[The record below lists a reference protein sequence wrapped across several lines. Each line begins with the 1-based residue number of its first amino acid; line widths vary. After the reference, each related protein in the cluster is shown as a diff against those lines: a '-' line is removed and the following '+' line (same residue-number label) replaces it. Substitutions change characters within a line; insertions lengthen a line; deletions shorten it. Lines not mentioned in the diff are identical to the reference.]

1 MRGGST
7 KTMGS
12 SIPREFID
20 QLVSDSDIVAILSN
34 YLKLTKRSSNYIT
47 HCPFH
52 DEKTP
57 SFTVSP
63 QKQIY
68 HCFGCGKGGN
78 VITFLQEYEGLNFVE
93 AVERLAEFNNV
104 NVPRSSNSNR
114 PDHSEIYELNN
125 MIADFYF
132 SALKNKKYEFVV
144 DYLKQRGVNGET
156 AKKFI
161 IGYADFDQHDLL
173 AKLKEK
179 FSEETILKSG
189 NFLKNEKGI
198 YPFYRKRLMFPIKN
212 HSGNIIGFGGRTI
225 DDSLPKYLNSKD
237 SPFFNKSRE
246 LYGFNNAKQDHKSD
260 YFIVTEGYM
269 DVIMLSQHD
278 VNNAV
283 ASLGTAFSL
292 AHLQNLFKLKKK
304 IVFCFD
310 SDEAGLK
317 AAWRSFQF
325 SLNQIFEDR
334 TIRFLFLPEGE
345 DPDSYIQKNGRE
357 EFEKKISRS
366 MQLESFAFQYLK
378 RGRDLN
384 SPEDIRTIIFELKK
398 LLQSLKSDALKQ
410 TLIKKFSDELNISQ
424 ELLLTEDAPQAKKVI
439 PRNKTPEKHDDVV
452 FVLII
457 YIYDHFL
464 PALGEK
470 STVFLDFL
478 KRTEKEELNEFKKI
492 IFSLA
497 SDGQEHKETSLY
509 SKAAMVEFSMTDEE
523 AIAEFDRAADTLR
536 LKNDSE
542 FTEYL
547 KNLAKKRDLTQQ
559 RKENLQKLL
568 NLSDNISTQEEELI
582 QFLNTY
588 S

>member
-20 QLVSDSDIVAILSN
+20 QLVSDSDIVAVLSN

-156 AKKFI
+156 AKKFT

-439 PRNKTPEKHDDVV
+439 QRNKTPEKHDDVV

-478 KRTEKEELNEFKKI
+478 KRTEKEELSEFKKI

-523 AIAEFDRAADTLR
+523 AITEFDRATDTLR
-536 LKNDSE
+536 LKNDPD

>member
-20 QLVSDSDIVAILSN
+20 QLVSDSDIVAVLSN

-156 AKKFI
+156 AKKFT

-357 EFEKKISRS
+357 EFEKRISRS

>member
-20 QLVSDSDIVAILSN
+20 QLVSDSDIVAVLSN

>member
-1 MRGGST
+1 
-7 KTMGS
+7 MGN

-20 QLVSDSDIVAILSN
+20 QLVSDSDIVAVLSN

-68 HCFGCGKGGN
+68 HCFGCGRGGN

-104 NVPRSSNSNR
+104 TVPRGSNSNR

-144 DYLKQRGVNGET
+144 DYLKQRGINGET
-156 AKKFI
+156 AKKFT
-161 IGYADFDQHDLL
+161 IGYADFDQYDLL

-317 AAWRSFQF
+317 AAWRSFQL

-398 LLQSLKSDALKQ
+398 LLKSLKSDALKQ
-410 TLIKKFSDELNISQ
+410 TKC
-424 ELLLTEDAPQAKKVI
+424 
-439 PRNKTPEKHDDVV
+439 
-452 FVLII
+452 
-457 YIYDHFL
+457 Y
-464 PALGEK
+464 
-470 STVFLDFL
+470 
-478 KRTEKEELNEFKKI
+478 
-492 IFSLA
+492 
-497 SDGQEHKETSLY
+497 
-509 SKAAMVEFSMTDEE
+509 
-523 AIAEFDRAADTLR
+523 
-536 LKNDSE
+536 
-542 FTEYL
+542 
-547 KNLAKKRDLTQQ
+547 
-559 RKENLQKLL
+559 
-568 NLSDNISTQEEELI
+568 
-582 QFLNTY
+582 
-588 S
+588 

>member
-1 MRGGST
+1 
-7 KTMGS
+7 MGS

-20 QLVSDSDIVAILSN
+20 QLVSDSEIVAVLSN
-34 YLKLTKRSSNYIT
+34 YLKLIKRSSNYIT

-104 NVPRSSNSNR
+104 TVPRSSNANR
-114 PDHSEIYELNN
+114 PDHSEIYELNI
-125 MIADFYF
+125 MIADFYL

-156 AKKFI
+156 AKKYT

-269 DVIMLSQHD
+269 DVIMLSQHS

-292 AHLQNLFKLKKK
+292 VHLQNLFKLKKK

-310 SDEAGLK
+310 SDQAGLK
-317 AAWRSFQF
+317 AAWRSFQL
-325 SLNQIFEDR
+325 SLNQVFEDR
-334 TIRFLFLPEGE
+334 TIRFLFLPQGE

-357 EFEKKISRS
+357 EFEKRISKS

-439 PRNKTPEKHDDVV
+439 PRNKKPEKHDDVV

-464 PALGEK
+464 PVLGEK

-478 KRTEKEELNEFKKI
+478 KKTKKEELSEFKKI
-492 IFSLA
+492 IFSLS
-497 SDGQEHKETSLY
+497 SDGKEHKETSLY

-523 AIAEFDRAADTLR
+523 AIEEFDRATDTLR
-536 LKNDSE
+536 LKNDAE

>member
-1 MRGGST
+1 
-7 KTMGS
+7 MGS

-20 QLVSDSDIVAILSN
+20 QLVSDSDIVAVLSN

>member
-1 MRGGST
+1 
-7 KTMGS
+7 MGS

-20 QLVSDSDIVAILSN
+20 QLVSDSDIVAVLSN

-104 NVPRSSNSNR
+104 TVPRSSNLSR

-125 MIADFYF
+125 MVADFYF

-156 AKKFI
+156 AKKFT
-161 IGYADFDQHDLL
+161 IGYADFDQDDLL

-378 RGRDLN
+378 RGKDLN

-439 PRNKTPEKHDDVV
+439 PRNKTPEKQYDVV

-478 KRTEKEELNEFKKI
+478 KRTEKEELSEFKKI

-568 NLSDNISTQEEELI
+568 NLSDNISTQEEELM
-582 QFLNTY
+582 QFLNMY

>member
-1 MRGGST
+1 
-7 KTMGS
+7 MGS

-20 QLVSDSDIVAILSN
+20 QLVSDSDIVAVLSN

-156 AKKFI
+156 AKKFT

-357 EFEKKISRS
+357 EFEKRISRS

-478 KRTEKEELNEFKKI
+478 KRMEKEELNEFKKI

>member
-1 MRGGST
+1 
-7 KTMGS
+7 MGS

-20 QLVSDSDIVAILSN
+20 QLVSDSDIVAVLSN

-156 AKKFI
+156 AKKFT

-478 KRTEKEELNEFKKI
+478 KRTEKEELSEFKKI

>member
-1 MRGGST
+1 MGGST

-20 QLVSDSDIVAILSN
+20 QLVSDSEIVAVLSN
-34 YLKLTKRSSNYIT
+34 YLKLIKRSSNYIT

-104 NVPRSSNSNR
+104 TVPRSSNANR
-114 PDHSEIYELNN
+114 PDHSEIYELNI
-125 MIADFYF
+125 MIADFYL

-156 AKKFI
+156 AKKYT

-269 DVIMLSQHD
+269 DVIMLSQHS

-292 AHLQNLFKLKKK
+292 VHLQNLFKLKKK

-310 SDEAGLK
+310 SDQAGLK
-317 AAWRSFQF
+317 AAWRSFQL
-325 SLNQIFEDR
+325 SLNQVFEDR
-334 TIRFLFLPEGE
+334 TIRFLFLPQGE

-357 EFEKKISRS
+357 EFEKRISKS

-439 PRNKTPEKHDDVV
+439 PRNKKPEKHDDVV

-464 PALGEK
+464 PVLGEK

-478 KRTEKEELNEFKKI
+478 KKTKKEELSEFKKI
-492 IFSLA
+492 IFSLS
-497 SDGQEHKETSLY
+497 SDGKEHKETSLY

-523 AIAEFDRAADTLR
+523 AIEEFDRATDTLR
-536 LKNDSE
+536 LKNDAE

>member
-20 QLVSDSDIVAILSN
+20 QLVSDSDIVAVLSN

-104 NVPRSSNSNR
+104 TVPRSSNSNR
-114 PDHSEIYELNN
+114 SDHSEIYELNN

-464 PALGEK
+464 TALGEK

>member
-1 MRGGST
+1 
-7 KTMGS
+7 MGS

-20 QLVSDSDIVAILSN
+20 QLVSDSDIVAVLSN

-104 NVPRSSNSNR
+104 TVPRSSNLNR
-114 PDHSEIYELNN
+114 PDHSEIYELND

-144 DYLKQRGVNGET
+144 DYLKKRGVNGET
-156 AKKFI
+156 AKKFT

-173 AKLKEK
+173 SKLKEK
-179 FSEETILKSG
+179 FSEEIILKSG

-198 YPFYRKRLMFPIKN
+198 YPFFRKKLMFPIKN
-212 HSGNIIGFGGRTI
+212 HSGNIIGFGGRAI

-260 YFIVTEGYM
+260 CFIVTEGYM

-278 VNNAV
+278 VSNAV
-283 ASLGTAFSL
+283 ASLGTAFTL

-317 AAWRSFQF
+317 AAWRSFRL

-357 EFEKKISRS
+357 EFEKKISSS

-384 SPEDIRTIIFELKK
+384 SPEDIRAIIFELKK
-398 LLQSLKSDALKQ
+398 LLKSLKSDALKQ
-410 TLIKKFSDELNISQ
+410 TLIKKFSDELSISQ
-424 ELLLTEDAPQAKKVI
+424 ELLLTEDVPQAKKVI
-439 PRNKTPEKHDDVV
+439 PKNKTPEKHDDVIFILV
-452 FVLII
+452 I
-457 YIYDHFL
+457 YIYDNFL
-464 PALGEK
+464 PALEEK
-470 STVFLDFL
+470 GTVFLDFL
-478 KRTEKEELNEFKKI
+478 KRMEKEELSEFKKI

-497 SDGQEHKETSLY
+497 SDGVEHKETALY

-523 AIAEFDRAADTLR
+523 AIAEFDRATDALR

-547 KNLAKKRDLTQQ
+547 KNLAKKRELTQQ

>member
-1 MRGGST
+1 
-7 KTMGS
+7 MGN

-20 QLVSDSDIVAILSN
+20 QLVSDSDIVAVLSN

-68 HCFGCGKGGN
+68 HCFGCGRGGN

-104 NVPRSSNSNR
+104 TVPRSSNSNR
-114 PDHSEIYELNN
+114 SDHSEIYELNN

-144 DYLKQRGVNGET
+144 DYLKQRGINGET
-156 AKKFI
+156 AKKFT
-161 IGYADFDQHDLL
+161 IGYADFDQYDLL

-317 AAWRSFQF
+317 AAWRSFQL

-334 TIRFLFLPEGE
+334 TIRFLFLPGGE

-398 LLQSLKSDALKQ
+398 LLKSLKSDALKQ

-424 ELLLTEDAPQAKKVI
+424 ELLLTEDAPQAKKVM
-439 PRNKTPEKHDDVV
+439 PRNKTPEKHDDVI

-464 PALGEK
+464 SALGAK

-478 KRTEKEELNEFKKI
+478 KRTEIEELSEFKKI
-492 IFSLA
+492 IFSLI
-497 SDGQEHKETSLY
+497 SDGQEHKEISLY

-523 AIAEFDRAADTLR
+523 AIAEFDRATDALR

-547 KNLAKKRDLTQQ
+547 KNLAKKRELTQQ

>member
-1 MRGGST
+1 
-7 KTMGS
+7 MGS

-20 QLVSDSDIVAILSN
+20 QLVSDSDIVAVLSN

-104 NVPRSSNSNR
+104 IVPRSSNSNR

-144 DYLKQRGVNGET
+144 DYLKQRGVSGET
-156 AKKFI
+156 AKKFT
-161 IGYADFDQHDLL
+161 IGYADFDQHELL
-173 AKLKEK
+173 AKLKEN

-398 LLQSLKSDALKQ
+398 LLQPLKSDALKQ

-464 PALGEK
+464 RALGEK

>member
-1 MRGGST
+1 MKGGLT

-20 QLVSDSDIVAILSN
+20 QLVSDSDIVAVLSN

-104 NVPRSSNSNR
+104 TVPRSSNSNR

-156 AKKFI
+156 AKKFT

>member
-20 QLVSDSDIVAILSN
+20 QLVSDSDIVAVLSN

-156 AKKFI
+156 AKKFT

-478 KRTEKEELNEFKKI
+478 KRMEKEELNEFKKI
-492 IFSLA
+492 IFSLV

>member
-1 MRGGST
+1 
-7 KTMGS
+7 
-12 SIPREFID
+12 
-20 QLVSDSDIVAILSN
+20 
-34 YLKLTKRSSNYIT
+34 
-47 HCPFH
+47 
-52 DEKTP
+52 
-57 SFTVSP
+57 
-63 QKQIY
+63 
-68 HCFGCGKGGN
+68 
-78 VITFLQEYEGLNFVE
+78 
-93 AVERLAEFNNV
+93 
-104 NVPRSSNSNR
+104 
-114 PDHSEIYELNN
+114 
-125 MIADFYF
+125 
-132 SALKNKKYEFVV
+132 
-144 DYLKQRGVNGET
+144 
-156 AKKFI
+156 
-161 IGYADFDQHDLL
+161 
-173 AKLKEK
+173 
-179 FSEETILKSG
+179 
-189 NFLKNEKGI
+189 
-198 YPFYRKRLMFPIKN
+198 MFPIKN

-317 AAWRSFQF
+317 AAWRSFQL

-398 LLQSLKSDALKQ
+398 LLKSLKSDALKQ

-424 ELLLTEDAPQAKKVI
+424 ELLLTEDAPQAKKVM
-439 PRNKTPEKHDDVV
+439 PRNKTPEKHDDVI

-464 PALGEK
+464 SALGAK

-478 KRTEKEELNEFKKI
+478 KRTEIEELSEFKKI
-492 IFSLA
+492 IFSLI
-497 SDGQEHKETSLY
+497 SDGQEHKEISLY

-523 AIAEFDRAADTLR
+523 AIVEFDRATDALR

-547 KNLAKKRDLTQQ
+547 KNLAKKRELTQQ

>member
-20 QLVSDSDIVAILSN
+20 QLVSDSDIVAVLSN

-357 EFEKKISRS
+357 EFEKRISRS

-439 PRNKTPEKHDDVV
+439 QRNKTPEKHDDVV

-478 KRTEKEELNEFKKI
+478 KRTEKEELSEFKKI

>member
-20 QLVSDSDIVAILSN
+20 QLVSDSDIVAVLSN

-104 NVPRSSNSNR
+104 TVPRSSNSNR
-114 PDHSEIYELNN
+114 LDHSEIYELNN
-125 MIADFYF
+125 IIADFYF

-156 AKKFI
+156 AKKFT

-478 KRTEKEELNEFKKI
+478 KRMEKEELSEFKKI

>member
-1 MRGGST
+1 MRGGSA

-20 QLVSDSDIVAILSN
+20 QLVSDSEIVAVLSN
-34 YLKLTKRSSNYIT
+34 YLKLIKRSSNYIT

-104 NVPRSSNSNR
+104 TVPRSSNSNR
-114 PDHSEIYELNN
+114 PDHSEIYELNI

-156 AKKFI
+156 AKKYT

-269 DVIMLSQHD
+269 DVIMLSQHS

-292 AHLQNLFKLKKK
+292 VHLQNLFKLKKK

-310 SDEAGLK
+310 SDQAGLK
-317 AAWRSFQF
+317 AAWRSFQL
-325 SLNQIFEDR
+325 SLNQVFEDR
-334 TIRFLFLPEGE
+334 TIRFLFLPQGE

-357 EFEKKISRS
+357 EFEKRISKS

-439 PRNKTPEKHDDVV
+439 PRNKKPEKHDDVV

-464 PALGEK
+464 PVLGEK

-478 KRTEKEELNEFKKI
+478 KKTKKEELSEFKKI
-492 IFSLA
+492 IFSLS
-497 SDGQEHKETSLY
+497 SDGKEHKETSLY
-509 SKAAMVEFSMTDEE
+509 SKAAMVEFFMTDEE
-523 AIAEFDRAADTLR
+523 AIAEFDRATDALR
-536 LKNDSE
+536 LKNDEE

>member
-1 MRGGST
+1 
-7 KTMGS
+7 MGS

-20 QLVSDSDIVAILSN
+20 QLVSDSDIVAVLSN

-156 AKKFI
+156 AKKFT

-357 EFEKKISRS
+357 EFEKRISRS

>member
-1 MRGGST
+1 
-7 KTMGS
+7 MGS

-20 QLVSDSDIVAILSN
+20 QLVSDSDIVAVLSN

-104 NVPRSSNSNR
+104 TVPRSSNSNR
-114 PDHSEIYELNN
+114 SDHSEIYELNN

-156 AKKFI
+156 AKKFT

-357 EFEKKISRS
+357 EFEKRISRS

-464 PALGEK
+464 TALGEK

-509 SKAAMVEFSMTDEE
+509 SKAAMIEFSMTDEE

>member
-1 MRGGST
+1 
-7 KTMGS
+7 MGS

-20 QLVSDSDIVAILSN
+20 QLVSDSDIVAVLSN

-156 AKKFI
+156 AKKFT

-357 EFEKKISRS
+357 EFEKRISRS

-424 ELLLTEDAPQAKKVI
+424 ELLLTEDAPQSKKVI

-464 PALGEK
+464 TALGEK

-509 SKAAMVEFSMTDEE
+509 SKAAMIEFSMTDEE

>member
-1 MRGGST
+1 
-7 KTMGS
+7 MGS

-20 QLVSDSDIVAILSN
+20 QLVSDSDIVAVLSN

-156 AKKFI
+156 AKKFT

-357 EFEKKISRS
+357 EFEKRISRS

-464 PALGEK
+464 TALGEK

-509 SKAAMVEFSMTDEE
+509 SKAAMIEFSMTDEE

>member
-20 QLVSDSDIVAILSN
+20 QLVSDSDIVAVLSN

-104 NVPRSSNSNR
+104 TVPRSSNSNR
-114 PDHSEIYELNN
+114 SDHSEIYELNN

-156 AKKFI
+156 AKKFT

-464 PALGEK
+464 TALGEK

>member
-20 QLVSDSDIVAILSN
+20 QLVSDSDIVAVLSN

-104 NVPRSSNSNR
+104 TVPRSSNSNR
-114 PDHSEIYELNN
+114 SDHSEIYELNN

-132 SALKNKKYEFVV
+132 STLKNKKYEFVV

-156 AKKFI
+156 AKKFT

-424 ELLLTEDAPQAKKVI
+424 ELLLTEDSPQAKKVI

>member
-20 QLVSDSDIVAILSN
+20 QLVSDSDIVAVLSN

-357 EFEKKISRS
+357 EFEKRISRS

-439 PRNKTPEKHDDVV
+439 QRNKTPEKHDDVV

-478 KRTEKEELNEFKKI
+478 KRTEKEELSEFKKI

-509 SKAAMVEFSMTDEE
+509 SKAAMVDFSMTDEE

>member
-1 MRGGST
+1 
-7 KTMGS
+7 MGS

-20 QLVSDSDIVAILSN
+20 QLVSDSDIVAVLSN

-357 EFEKKISRS
+357 EFEKRISRS

-439 PRNKTPEKHDDVV
+439 QRNKTPEKHDDVV

-509 SKAAMVEFSMTDEE
+509 SKAAMVDFSMTDEE

>member
-1 MRGGST
+1 
-7 KTMGS
+7 MGS

-20 QLVSDSDIVAILSN
+20 QLVSDSDIVAVLSN

-357 EFEKKISRS
+357 EFEKRISRS

-478 KRTEKEELNEFKKI
+478 KRTEKEELSEFKKI

>member
-1 MRGGST
+1 
-7 KTMGS
+7 MGN

-20 QLVSDSDIVAILSN
+20 QLVSDSDIVAVLSN

-68 HCFGCGKGGN
+68 HCFGCGRGGN

-104 NVPRSSNSNR
+104 TVPRSSNSNR
-114 PDHSEIYELNN
+114 SDHSEIYELNN

-144 DYLKQRGVNGET
+144 DYLKQRGISGET
-156 AKKFI
+156 AKKFT
-161 IGYADFDQHDLL
+161 IGYADFDQYDLL

-317 AAWRSFQF
+317 AAWRSFQL

-398 LLQSLKSDALKQ
+398 LLKSLKSDALKQ

-424 ELLLTEDAPQAKKVI
+424 ELLLTEDAPQAKKVM
-439 PRNKTPEKHDDVV
+439 PRNKTPEKHDDVI

-464 PALGEK
+464 SALGAK

-478 KRTEKEELNEFKKI
+478 KRTEIEELSEFKKI
-492 IFSLA
+492 IFSLI
-497 SDGQEHKETSLY
+497 SDGQEHKEISLY

-523 AIAEFDRAADTLR
+523 AIVEFDRATDALR

-547 KNLAKKRDLTQQ
+547 KNLAKKRELTQQ

>member
-1 MRGGST
+1 
-7 KTMGS
+7 MGS

>member
-20 QLVSDSDIVAILSN
+20 QLVSDSDIVAVLSN

-63 QKQIY
+63 QKQIF

-104 NVPRSSNSNR
+104 TVPRSSSGNR

-125 MIADFYF
+125 RIADFYF
-132 SALKNKKYEFVV
+132 SALKSKKYEFVV
-144 DYLKQRGVNGET
+144 DYLKQRGVSGET
-156 AKKFI
+156 AKKFT
-161 IGYADFDQHDLL
+161 IGYADFDQHELL
-173 AKLKEK
+173 AKLKEN

-478 KRTEKEELNEFKKI
+478 KRTEKEELSELKKI

-509 SKAAMVEFSMTDEE
+509 SKAAMVNFSMTDEE
-523 AIAEFDRAADTLR
+523 AIAEFDRATDTLR

-547 KNLAKKRDLTQQ
+547 KNLAKKRNLTQQ

>member
-1 MRGGST
+1 
-7 KTMGS
+7 MGS

-20 QLVSDSDIVAILSN
+20 QLVSDSDIVAVLSN

-439 PRNKTPEKHDDVV
+439 QRNKTPEKHDDVV

-478 KRTEKEELNEFKKI
+478 KRTEKEELSEFKKI

>member
-1 MRGGST
+1 MKGGST

-20 QLVSDSDIVAILSN
+20 QLVSDSDIVAVLSN

-93 AVERLAEFNNV
+93 AVERLAEFSNV
-104 NVPRSSNSNR
+104 TVPRSSNSNR

-144 DYLKQRGVNGET
+144 DYLKQRGVSGET
-156 AKKFI
+156 AKKFT

-237 SPFFNKSRE
+237 SHFFNKSRE

-478 KRTEKEELNEFKKI
+478 KRMEKEELNEFKKI

-497 SDGQEHKETSLY
+497 SDRQEHKETSLY